1 MDLVA
6 LFAITVTGVACFL
19 LMVSGFW
26 IAPWLMVTV
35 LVSLLFFLLRIP
47 LFSQDDSMGVG
58 EDPTDSNLNFWR
70 SPLGLTQ
77 NSTLGSQTKDDNPS
91 LSTKNNPL
99 IESQKGLSYRGAKYN
114 PDLKATENR
123 SIEVITYKGQYRG
136 NPLKLITP
144 KPKQD

>member
-6 LFAITVTGVACFL
+6 LFSITLTGVACFL

-26 IAPWLMVTV
+26 IAPWLMVVV
-35 LVSLLFFLLRIP
+35 LISLLFFLVRIP
-47 LFSQDDSMGVG
+47 LFFQDDSMGVG
-58 EDPTDSNLNFWR
+58 EDDI
-70 SPLGLTQ
+70 
-77 NSTLGSQTKDDNPS
+77 PS
-91 LSTKNNPL
+91 LNTENNPL
-99 IESQKGLSYRGAKYN
+99 IESQKGLSYRGAKYS